1 MSDSTQGTLSNI
13 SGSIYLD
20 GAKHESKQIKQR
32 HIKNKEILKI
42 SQLKENE
49 PIFIVNEKKEG
60 ASCITTHLRLS

>member
-32 HIKNKEILKI
+32 HIKNKEAKNKKSPTCRIRTSDLRI
-42 SQLKENE
+42 PCLNNYSPPLCQL
-49 PIFIVNEKKEG
+49 
-60 ASCITTHLRLS
+60 S